1 MVFVGNDMFA
11 IINFFIFFIGFI
23 LYLMLEFYAISLA
36 AIVAFYALFALM
48 IFVFLFIFI
57 CKRFLFDG
65 CAQFK
70 TGKSGALSLFG
81 LLLCAGK
88 ISAHLGYERY
98 AMLLIVAIALS
109 IIFSVVAVIL
119 VREFLSFRNK

>member
-1 MVFVGNDMFA
+1 
-11 IINFFIFFIGFI
+11 
-23 LYLMLEFYAISLA
+23 MLEFYAISLA

-81 LLLCAGK
+81 LLFAQEKFQRIWGMKGTLCC
-88 ISAHLGYERY
+88 
-98 AMLLIVAIALS
+98 LLWQ
-109 IIFSVVAVIL
+109 
-119 VREFLSFRNK
+119 